1 MTSTAALE
9 PRIEQHS
16 ALHLVGTIC
25 DYAFADGDMLRALPM
40 QWAAF
45 GPKIPSPPSGGEPV
59 SFGVA
64 LAAEDPGCFRYM
76 TAYPVEPGVKPPPGM
91 SLVTVPAGSYLV
103 FPHHG
108 HVSTL
113 NETVSAACAGRRP
126 AKGLPSFLEYYGPKF
141 DPATGLGDIEVWLPL
156 AE

>member
-1 MTSTAALE
+1 MTSFAVLE
-9 PRIEQHS
+9 TRIEQRP
-16 ALHLVGTIC
+16 ALTLVGTIC
-25 DYAFADGDMLRALPM
+25 DYAFADGDMLRALPL

-45 GPKIPSPPSGGEPV
+45 GPLIPFPSPGEPPI

-64 LAAEDPGCFRYM
+64 LPVEDPGCFRYM
-76 TAYPVEPGVKPPPGM
+76 TAYPIESGVKAPTGM

-113 NETVSAACAGRRP
+113 NRTVSAACAGRRP
-126 AKGLPSFLEYYGPKF
+126 AKGLPSFLEYYGPGF
-141 DPATGLGDIEVWLPL
+141 DPATGRGDIEVWLPL

>member
-1 MTSTAALE
+1 MTSSLSLQ
-9 PRIEQHS
+9 PRIEQRP
-16 ALHLVGTIC
+16 ALRLAGTIC

-45 GPKIPSPPSGGEPV
+45 GALIPMPPEGGEPI

-64 LAAEDPGCFRYM
+64 LPTEDPGCFRYM
-76 TAYPVEPGVKPPPGM
+76 TAYPLAPGEATPARL
-91 SLVTVPAGSYLV
+91 SQLTVPAGTYLV
-103 FPHHG
+103 FPHIG

-113 NETVSAACAGRRP
+113 NKTVSAACAGRRP
-126 AKGLPSFLEYYGPKF
+126 AKGFPSFLEYYGSGF

-156 AE
+156 AD

>member
-1 MTSTAALE
+1 MTSSAVLE
-9 PRIEQHS
+9 TRIEQRP
-16 ALHLVGTIC
+16 ALTLVGTIC

-45 GPKIPSPPSGGEPV
+45 GPKIPSAPPGEPPI

-64 LAAEDPGCFRYM
+64 LPAEDPGCFRYM
-76 TAYPVEPGVKPPPGM
+76 TAYPAAPGLKPPPGM
-91 SLVTVPAGSYLV
+91 SRIVVPAGSYLV
-103 FPHHG
+103 FPHEG

-113 NETVSAACAGRRP
+113 HKTVSAACAGRRP
-126 AKGLPSFLEYYGPKF
+126 AKGLPSFLEYYGPGF
-141 DPATGLGDIEVWLPL
+141 DPDTGLGDIEVWLPL